1 MRPHHIPY
9 VLEDRTGV
17 MAMSDFDDIYDRL
30 FLRVTPHPHLSNANN
45 NVWAIYNME
54 RRSSRHS
61 DTRHL
66 DRHPS
71 VILEF
76 GTGPGGGLGTVHFVR
91 PPAASLSI
99 PMARYLRKTALFGGS
114 LYRKFT
120 GSDGQEY
127 RWLYKSIEGHEWTC
141 LTDDNSLV
149 AYYSLRLPSVPAY
162 NVSGNTL
169 TITEAFAHLS
179 IDLIASLT
187 IMRYI
192 AEHNL

>member
-1 MRPHHIPY
+1 MPY

-30 FLRVTPHPHLSNANN
+30 FLRVTPHPHPPDGNN
-45 NVWAIYNME
+45 NVWAIYTMG
-54 RRSSRHS
+54 RRSSRHN
-61 DTRHL
+61 DARHL

-76 GTGPGGGLGTVHFVR
+76 ATGPGGGLGTVHFVQ

-99 PMARYLRKTALFGGS
+99 PMSRYLRKTALFGGS

-127 RWLYKSIEGHEWTC
+127 RWLYKGMDGHEWTC
-141 LTDDNSLV
+141 LTGENFLV
-149 AYYSLRLPSVPAY
+149 AHYNLRSSNMPAF

-169 TITEAFAHLS
+169 TINEAFAHLS
-179 IDLIASLT
+179 IDIMASLT